1 MGTDDPK
8 KSGAGTPGTKKPG
21 MFGRLF
27 GGAAAPAEPFAEA
40 ARAEADDVS
49 PAEAV
54 GGVDTDDMRLAEDPT
69 LSVPSDGLE
78 VQPDLEAPTSPGSE
92 DKAGGWFARLKSG
105 LTKTSSKLSDGIT
118 GLFTKAKL
126 DPETLEDFEDLL
138 IQADLGVATAT
149 RITEKLS
156 KSRVDKGL
164 SPDEVRQVLAEE
176 VERVLEPVAKPLRID
191 PSRGP
196 HVVMMVGV
204 NGTGKTTTIGKLA
217 SKYRGEGLSVM
228 LAAGD
233 TFRAAAI
240 DQLKVWGERTGCEV
254 VSRDV
259 GSDSS
264 GLAFDALKLA
274 KAQGIDVLLV
284 DTAGR
289 LQNKAELMDEL
300 EKVLR
305 VIKKLDPTAPHDV
318 LLVLDATTGQNA
330 LQQVE
335 VFRKRGGVTGL
346 IMTKLDGTAR
356 GGILVAISEK
366 YELPI
371 HAIGVGE
378 GIDDLQAFEPQHFA
392 AAIAAT

>member
-1 MGTDDPK
+1 MSAREGV
-8 KSGAGTPGTKKPG
+8 KKPG

-27 GGAAAPAEPFAEA
+27 GGATPREPEAPVRDDAGTAEHGADGTRDGGDAIAEPAVAEA
-40 ARAEADDVS
+40 AAREGGAPVEARADAKQADAQKADTGAPE
-49 PAEAV
+49 PAK
-54 GGVDTDDMRLAEDPT
+54 L
-69 LSVPSDGLE
+69 
-78 VQPDLEAPTSPGSE
+78 
-92 DKAGGWFARLKSG
+92 GWFARLKSG
-105 LTKTSSKLSDGIT
+105 LAKTSGRLSDGIT
-118 GLFTKAKL
+118 GLFTKSKI

-138 IQADLGVATAT
+138 IQADLGVATAS
-149 RITEKLS
+149 RIVGKLS

-164 SPDEVRQVLAEE
+164 TPDEVRRVLANE
-176 VERVLEPVAKPLRID
+176 VEGVLRDVARPLEIAADRK
-191 PSRGP
+191 P
-196 HVVMMVGV
+196 HVILMVGV

-217 SKYRGEGLSVM
+217 ARFKAEGRDVM

-254 VSRDV
+254 VSRSV
-259 GSDSS
+259 GADSS
-264 GLAFDALKLA
+264 GLAFDALKSA
-274 KAQGIDVLLV
+274 KDQGKDVLLI

-289 LQNKAELMDEL
+289 LQNKNALMEEL

-305 VIKKLDPTAPHDV
+305 VIRKIDPTAPHDV

-335 VFRKRGGVTGL
+335 VFKERAGVSGL
-346 IMTKLDGTAR
+346 VMTKLDGTAR

-366 YELPI
+366 YGLPV

-378 GIDDLQAFEPQHFA
+378 GIDDLQAFDPAEFA
-392 AAIAAT
+392 AAIAGA